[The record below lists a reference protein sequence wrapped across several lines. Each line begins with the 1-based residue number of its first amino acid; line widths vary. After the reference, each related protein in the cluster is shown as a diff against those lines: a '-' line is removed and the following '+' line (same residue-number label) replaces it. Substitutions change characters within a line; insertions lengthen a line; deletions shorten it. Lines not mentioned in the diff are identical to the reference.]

1 MNIIQIINYTVR
13 ILIVILGL
21 GIIFG
26 YPEIP
31 NMDSKARYVMGVVI
45 TLFGIYRMAL
55 LYMQSKRYRFSD
67 DEDYDN
73 EDNADNDNNDNNPD
87 NENKDDKQ

>member
-45 TLFGIYRMAL
+45 TLFGIYRMVL

-67 DEDYDN
+67 DDDENY
-73 EDNADNDNNDNNPD
+73 
-87 NENKDDKQ
+87 ENKDDKQ